1 MAKTEKSNRTTG
13 RLPRDMVIEA
23 ARQCFTE
30 LGVAGTR
37 MDDVARRAGLSR
49 THLYTFVTGRAQLV
63 ELAAAARLRELGMM
77 LGQRGLQTGGDVS
90 EAIVDLVVAT
100 VLVGRDDTEFVM
112 LADAMPRFAVNRL
125 LTSETSPVHQVTT
138 VIFGP
143 LLGRAL
149 SEGRLRTDVPSAAIV
164 EWLQS
169 VVALLAG
176 RDDLTVDQMHTMA
189 TRFAVRG
196 LFR

>member
-1 MAKTEKSNRTTG
+1 MAKIEKAHGATG
-13 RLPRDMVIEA
+13 RLPRDKVIVA
-23 ARQCFTE
+23 ARQCFAE
-30 LGVAGTR
+30 FGVAGTR

-63 ELAAAARLRELGMM
+63 ELAAAARLQELGTT
-77 LGQRGLQTGGDVS
+77 LGERGRQTGGDIS
-90 EAIVDLVVAT
+90 EAIVELIVAT

-112 LADAMPRFAVNRL
+112 LAEAMPRFAVNRL
-125 LTSETSPVHQVTT
+125 LTSDTSPVHHVTT

-189 TRFAVRG
+189 TRFAVCG